1 MLRFPPALA
10 VIATD
15 AAAQR
20 RISARVEVAV
30 RNLGWPLPV
39 VPQFCAV
46 VDQTM
51 RELPVVL
58 AGMRREAASS
68 MPTFVPLLTALAT
81 RLDAVLPAEPAA
93 LADAMLERTYLGLRV
108 LAVVP
113 GALTP
118 HGFLS
123 LFAFHDIV
131 GPVATGR
138 LDSEIARTFPE
149 VTLVPISL
157 IASELQTQADAMQRA
172 ATHYEHPLYGDVA
185 TDDAVRLE
193 LGRYGIV

>member
-1 MLRFPPALA
+1 MHRFPPALA
-10 VIATD
+10 MLATD
-15 AAAQR
+15 PAAQR
-20 RISARVEVAV
+20 RISARVELAV
-30 RNLGWPLPV
+30 RNLGWPLQV

-51 RELPVVL
+51 RELPDVL
-58 AGMRREAASS
+58 ADARREALAT
-68 MPTFVPLLTALAT
+68 MPTEVPLLTALAT
-81 RLDAVLPAEPAA
+81 RLDALMPAEPAA

-108 LAVVP
+108 LAAVP
-113 GALTP
+113 SALSP

-131 GPVATGR
+131 GPVVTGR

-149 VTLVPISL
+149 VTLAPISL
-157 IASELQTQADAMQRA
+157 LASELQAHADAMQRDA
-172 ATHYEHPLYGDVA
+172 QHYEHPLYGDVA